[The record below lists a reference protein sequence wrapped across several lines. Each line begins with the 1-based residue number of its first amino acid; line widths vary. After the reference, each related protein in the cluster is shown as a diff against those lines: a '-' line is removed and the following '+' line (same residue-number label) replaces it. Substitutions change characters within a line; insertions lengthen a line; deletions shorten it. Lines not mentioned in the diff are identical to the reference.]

1 MHPIVIS
8 SSNAIAQSLVTFS
21 SSVARIVQSN
31 NWKDIELCKIAK
43 MTELACEK
51 IKLQSKCELADIEEL
66 YKYIS
71 MTLNSSKLNSSEK
84 RQLFIDLMDVFE
96 RI

>member
-1 MHPIVIS
+1 MHPIIIA
-8 SSNAIAQSLVTFS
+8 SSNTIAQSLVTFS
-21 SSVARIVQSN
+21 SSVARIVESN
-31 NWKDIELCKIAK
+31 NWKDIELCKITK

-71 MTLNSSKLNSSEK
+71 MTLNSSKLSSSQK
-84 RQLFIDLMDVFE
+84 RQIFINLIDVFE

>member
-1 MHPIVIS
+1 MHPIIIA
-8 SSNAIAQSLVTFS
+8 SSNTIAQSLVTFS
-21 SSVARIVQSN
+21 SSVARIVESN

-51 IKLQSKCELADIEEL
+51 IKFQSKCELADIEEL

-71 MTLNSSKLNSSEK
+71 MTLNSSKLSSSQK
-84 RQLFIDLMDVFE
+84 CQIFINLIDVFE